1 MWTIYRNKTLS
12 ALEKRRRA
20 ILREMNFFESKLAP
34 LRNEL
39 GQVENKLKEL
49 ENTLT

>member
-1 MWTIYRNKTLS
+1 MWIIYRNKTLS

-34 LRNEL
+34 LREEL
-39 GQVENKLKEL
+39 EKVENKMKKL